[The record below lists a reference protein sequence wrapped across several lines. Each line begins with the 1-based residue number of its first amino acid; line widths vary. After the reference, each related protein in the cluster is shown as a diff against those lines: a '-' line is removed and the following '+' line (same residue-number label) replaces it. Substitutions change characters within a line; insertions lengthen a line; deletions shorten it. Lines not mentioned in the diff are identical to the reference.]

1 MLKAKFTITLSVY
14 SDSGRTTE
22 HSTHIVHGE
31 SAMLNQ
37 IFWQRQ
43 IIPTEAGIT
52 RSLTGILDHDG
63 MLIVNN
69 TGDYDVD
76 FYLDEDLT
84 TIYDLVKSGQFALF
98 AGLSS
103 IQFDTIQADC
113 TAPQVGE
120 TDVIAIL

>member
-14 SDSGRTTE
+14 SDSGRTIE

-43 IIPTEAGIT
+43 IIPTEAGVT
-52 RSLTGILDHDG
+52 RNLLGSADHAG
-63 MLIVNN
+63 MLLINN
-69 TGDYDVD
+69 TGSYDVD
-76 FYLDEDLT
+76 FDLDEDLT
-84 TIYDLVKSGQFALF
+84 TIYDLVKTGQFALF
-98 AGLSS
+98 AGISA
-103 IQFDTIQADC
+103 IKFDTIQADC